1 MVMPEK
7 EEDER
12 KSVGQLSK
20 ELTKEFEEIN
30 NERCAIDD
38 TMGQLLERKASIY
51 RRNRTLWKMVRKE
64 LKLTSAQMRLPL
76 TIDDCTGE
84 VFVSD
89 KELSYKERYESLLK
103 MLGSAEEDQP

>member
-1 MVMPEK
+1 MAMPEEK
-7 EEDER
+7 EETR

-20 ELTKEFEEIN
+20 EMTKEFEEMHH
-30 NERCAIDD
+30 ERCAIDD
-38 TMGQLLERKASIY
+38 TMGQLLERKAGIY
-51 RRNRTLWKMVRKE
+51 RRNRTLWKMVIKE
-64 LKLTSAQMRLPL
+64 LKLTKAQTRLPL

>member
-1 MVMPEK
+1 
-7 EEDER
+7 
-12 KSVGQLSK
+12 
-20 ELTKEFEEIN
+20 
-30 NERCAIDD
+30 
-38 TMGQLLERKASIY
+38 
-51 RRNRTLWKMVRKE
+51 MVRKE

>member
-1 MVMPEK
+1 MPEK
-7 EEDER
+7 EEEKR
-12 KSVGQLSK
+12 KSVGQLSQQ
-20 ELTKEFEEIN
+20 LTKEFEELN
-30 NERCAIDD
+30 HERCAIDD
-38 TMGQLLERKASIY
+38 TMGQLLERKANLY
-51 RRNRTLWKMVRKE
+51 RRGRTLWKMVRKE
-64 LKLTSAQMRLPL
+64 LKLTSAQMKLAL